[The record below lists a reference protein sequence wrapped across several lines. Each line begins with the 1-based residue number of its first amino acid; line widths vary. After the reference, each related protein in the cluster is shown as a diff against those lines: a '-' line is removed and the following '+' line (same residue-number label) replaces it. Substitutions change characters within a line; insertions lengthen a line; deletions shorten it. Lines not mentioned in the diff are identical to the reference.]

1 MYTCNAPS
9 IHWIMAIKKTMSAIQ
24 NVHHCTLFR
33 SSLQNCR
40 IPRGS
45 CSSKVSLIMRSRSR
59 KYENFSRLR
68 SSARRCP
75 PAPALG
81 SRCSFFCRFLNHC
94 RLECGSK
101 IESVFLISSNS
112 PSGKISLFVI
122 GYNRETS
129 SRLEN
134 LLLEVLVQIKDRNVV
149 EDSHVCNSFVIVSNR

>member
-1 MYTCNAPS
+1 M
-9 IHWIMAIKKTMSAIQ
+9 HWIMENKKTMSAIQ

-40 IPRGS
+40 MPRGS

-81 SRCSFFCRFLNHC
+81 SRCSFFCRLLNHR
-94 RLECGSK
+94 RLDCGSK
-101 IESVFLISSNS
+101 IESVFRISSNS
-112 PSGKISLFVI
+112 SSGKISLFVV
-122 GYNRETS
+122 GSNREKLS
-129 SRLEN
+129 WLEAGELTVWNFCIN
-134 LLLEVLVQIKDRNVV
+134 LGPQHGGRQPRMQLLHHRV
-149 EDSHVCNSFVIVSNR
+149 